1 MFKSLI
7 RVLGMYKKYRAR
19 LVISQVLVLISAT
32 AIIGVAS
39 LNQQLI
45 NDGIETGDVE
55 AILRTGFKMLLLAL
69 LSGVSLAP
77 ECRRGQ
83 HPERA
88 AVHDLTPAIRAIYA
102 ADHLRA
108 DHYEHTINGLGA
120 GDSDRGRAGRAGVA
134 DPPGF
139 PGI

>member
-1 MFKSLI
+1 
-7 RVLGMYKKYRAR
+7 MYKKYRAR

-69 LSGVSLAP
+69 LSGVSLSTSRTR
-77 ECRRGQ
+77 CC
-83 HPERA
+83 
-88 AVHDLTPAIRAIYA
+88 T
-102 ADHLRA
+102 
-108 DHYEHTINGLGA
+108 
-120 GDSDRGRAGRAGVA
+120 
-134 DPPGF
+134 
-139 PGI
+139 